1 MEGRV
6 AIGLDLAAAGPIS
19 TLKAVFL
26 SFEHTSVP
34 SFMECIDA
42 IEAAAVIP
50 HVRMMAEIT
59 LQTAED
65 AKKLGTLESDVLTLS
80 LIAAIVKYS
89 EEDTHPPLYVDMN
102 ARCYNRDRGKVRP
115 CAKFMWLLLH
125 AH

>member
-26 SFEHTSVP
+26 SVEHTSVP

-65 AKKLGTLESDVLTLS
+65 AKKFGTLKSDVLTLS
-80 LIAAIVKYS
+80 LIAAIVKDS
-89 EEDTHPPLYVDMN
+89 EEDTHSPLS
-102 ARCYNRDRGKVRP
+102 
-115 CAKFMWLLLH
+115 MWT
-125 AH
+125 